1 LPESG
6 APVSVLVSSVDPP
19 AAVPVGP
26 SPSSTPLRDAIAAAR
41 VTPAEVPPRA
51 RFDVPDLER
60 RALPWIA
67 LQRSTH
73 SFDPYFPR
81 HAIR

>member
-1 LPESG
+1 MQSPAA
-6 APVSVLVSSVDPP
+6 APVV
-19 AAVPVGP
+19 P

-41 VTPAEVPPRA
+41 LEPADVAPRA

>member
-1 LPESG
+1 MQ
-6 APVSVLVSSVDPP
+6 PP
-19 AAVPVGP
+19 AAAPVVP

-41 VTPAEVPPRA
+41 LTPADVPPRA

-60 RALPWIA
+60 RTLPWIA

-81 HAIR
+81 HDIR

>member
-1 LPESG
+1 
-6 APVSVLVSSVDPP
+6 VLVSSIQSPG
-19 AAVPVGP
+19 ASPVAP

-41 VTPAEVPPRA
+41 LKPADVPPRA